1 MDNDEDDDGN
11 FTKWMSSYWGHGVG
25 DEHAKDR
32 KRSFRRPSRYKAD
45 RRASLPCMSQ
55 LEAMQV
61 NHHHANTMAPGPSHL
76 KGREEKEVH
85 SHPRARRVSS
95 DENSRTKAV
104 GPECHISTIPEL
116 TECLEKR
123 LRLNNQKGN
132 ADSKCLICHEGLRNG
147 RGGVQELHCGH
158 HFHKEAKW
166 PEPSARPRSGSS
178 APACERGKEMP
189 FCPGQEEYSLPRRQ
203 LSLRRQR

>member
-25 DEHAKDR
+25 EEHAKDR
-32 KRSFRRPSRYKAD
+32 KRSFRRSSRNKAD
-45 RRASLPCMSQ
+45 RRASLPCM
-55 LEAMQV
+55 
-61 NHHHANTMAPGPSHL
+61 
-76 KGREEKEVH
+76 GREEKEVH
-85 SHPRARRVSS
+85 SHPRARRMSS
-95 DENSRTKAV
+95 DENSRTKVV

-123 LRLNNQKGN
+123 LRFNNQKGD
-132 ADSKCLICHEGLRNG
+132 ADSICLICHEELWNG
-147 RGGVQELHCGH
+147 RGGIQELHCGH

-166 PEPSARPRSGSS
+166 PEHSARPRSGSS
-178 APACERGKEMP
+178 APACERGKEIP
-189 FCPGQEEYSLPRRQ
+189 FCPGQEEYRLPRRQ